1 MIHVRA
7 MASYADRDQHGDVIM
22 SESATL
28 QFSLVGLETIK
39 KLDQLLDRSLNCAP
53 EFGEDWFQLSDK
65 VKEFIKKEEA
75 QST

>member
-7 MASYADRDQHGDVIM
+7 SASTNDID
-22 SESATL
+22 EATL
-28 QFSLVGLETIK
+28 HFSLVGLETIK

-53 EFGEDWFQLSDK
+53 EFGADWFELSDK
-65 VKEFIKKEEA
+65 VKEFILKEEA